1 MKINEIIKKFGGQT
15 NLANLLGIRQSA
27 IAYWVK
33 KGSIPNKW
41 HEKIIEIAQQ
51 QGLPLTLLNVDVRE
65 SSTAEYIDSYGN
77 GFNLSNFG
85 EGDLSNIALAPSQ
98 FIFYTSTQGQVKVKV
113 FLDDETIWTTQQ
125 GMAEIFDTTKQTIS
139 YHLNNIFKELE
150 LVKTA
155 TVKEILTVQ
164 TEGNRSIERQL
175 EYYNLDVIIS
185 IGYRVKSQKGV
196 RFRQWATSVLK
207 NYIQNGYVING
218 EKITNDRFVSLEN
231 DVNILKSQMNKINSK
246 IKENSLEFNQNIFFD
261 GQIYDSYSFVNDLIK
276 LAKSEIVLIDNYI
289 DDTVFTL
296 FSKYPNINFTIYT
309 STISKQLKLDFEKYS
324 KQYKNI
330 SLKTFK
336 SSHDRFLII
345 DKKEIYHLGASLK
358 DLGKKWFLKESA

>member
-1 MKINEIIKKFGGQT
+1 MQ
-15 NLANLLGIRQSA
+15 
-27 IAYWVK
+27 
-33 KGSIPNKW
+33 
-41 HEKIIEIAQQ
+41 
-51 QGLPLTLLNVDVRE
+51 
-65 SSTAEYIDSYGN
+65 
-77 GFNLSNFG
+77 
-85 EGDLSNIALAPSQ
+85 DLSNLVVYSD
-98 FIFYTSTQGQVKVKV
+98 GELELKVSV
-113 FLDDETIWTTQQ
+113 DSETIWLTQKQ
-125 GMAEIFDTTKQTIS
+125 IAEVFGVNIPAIS
-139 YHLNNIFKELE
+139 KHIKNIYKDNELNEFSTVSILEIVQKEGKRNI
-150 LVKTA
+150 VR
-155 TVKEILTVQ
+155 
-164 TEGNRSIERQL
+164 NIEH
-175 EYYNLDVIIS
+175 YNLDIVLS
-185 IGYRVKSQKGV
+185 VGYRTNSVKAIK
-196 RFRQWATSVLK
+196 FRQWATSVLK

-231 DVNILKSQMNKINSK
+231 DVNILKSQINKINSK

-261 GQIYDSYSFVNDLIK
+261 GQIYDAYIFVNDLLK

-358 DLGKKWFLKESA
+358 DLGKKWFAFSKMSLNSLNLDDILHKLEV